1 MKGMLSV
8 ILAGILSLA
17 VVDGSTKKVVGAGG
31 FPTKEELKAVPMITK
46 EELKPMLGN
55 PDMVIIDIRVK
66 RRWQR
71 SKVKIPGAF
80 REKIFGDIKSW
91 EDKYP
96 KEKTLVLY

>member
-1 MKGMLSV
+1 MKGVLSV
-8 ILAGILSLA
+8 ILGGILSLA
-17 VVDGSTKKVVGAGG
+17 VVSGSTRTVVAAG
-31 FPTKEELKAVPMITK
+31 FPTKEELKTVPRIAK

-55 PDMVIIDIRVK
+55 PDVIIIDIRVK
-66 RRWQR
+66 RCWQK

-80 REKIFGDIKSW
+80 RENIFGDIKSW

>member
-1 MKGMLSV
+1 MKGVLSV
-8 ILAGILSLA
+8 ILGGILSLA
-17 VVDGSTKKVVGAGG
+17 VVSGSTKTVVAAG
-31 FPTKEELKAVPMITK
+31 FPTKEELKTVPRITR

-55 PDMVIIDIRVK
+55 PDVIIIDIRVK
-66 RRWQR
+66 RRWHK

-80 REKIFGDIKSW
+80 RENIFGDIKSW